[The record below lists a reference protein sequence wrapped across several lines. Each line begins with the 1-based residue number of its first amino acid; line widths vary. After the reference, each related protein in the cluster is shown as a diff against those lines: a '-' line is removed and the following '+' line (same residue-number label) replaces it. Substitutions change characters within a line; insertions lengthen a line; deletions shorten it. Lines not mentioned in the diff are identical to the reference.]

1 MRKKQGDWGGK
12 REVAMERRRAHNNV
26 SMAAVGGVNF
36 LLSILFR
43 SLTCLVYVIYFPGPN
58 FTSGFIEKPLVIP
71 QANFFAGILAQQS
84 EQRRVQVG
92 NPKIRLVI
100 LRRDLACTESKA

>member
-1 MRKKQGDWGGK
+1 MKEELRKNQENSGGK
-12 REVAMERRRAHNNV
+12 SEVAKNRRRAHNNV
-26 SMAAVGGVNF
+26 SMPAVGGVNF

-84 EQRRVQVG
+84 E
-92 NPKIRLVI
+92 
-100 LRRDLACTESKA
+100 